1 MKRLKILIS
10 LLIII
15 SFTGC
20 VEQNSGSDNIFV
32 KELTISLENFIIS
45 PSTITVNQGDF
56 VRLIVQNDEG
66 EHNFYLEG
74 YNLKT
79 EISEAPDTQVI
90 EFLADEKGN
99 FDFWCEVRDH
109 REKGMEGFLI
119 VR

>member
-15 SFTGC
+15 AFIGC
-20 VEQNSGSDNIFV
+20 VGQNSGSDTVSV
-32 KELTISLENFIIS
+32 KELTGRLENFKIR
-45 PSTITVNQGDF
+45 PSTITPNQGDF
-56 VRLIVQNDEG
+56 VRLIVQNNEG
-66 EHNFYLEG
+66 EHNIFIED

-79 EISEAPDTQVI
+79 EIREAPDTQVI